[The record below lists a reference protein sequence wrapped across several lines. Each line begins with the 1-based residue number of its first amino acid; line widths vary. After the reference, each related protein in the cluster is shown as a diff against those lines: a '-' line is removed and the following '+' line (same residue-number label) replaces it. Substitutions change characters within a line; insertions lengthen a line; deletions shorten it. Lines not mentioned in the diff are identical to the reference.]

1 MSKTALFIIS
11 SPLQLMNSI
20 EAIKYFGIT
29 KPKLLIIHIVNRDDI
44 KKHFS
49 RLLEFIEWDSID
61 YVQLPE
67 KKLDKILFPKNIKKS
82 LNRININNID
92 KIFVGDYQ
100 SNHIN
105 HIVNYLDI
113 KDVYLIDDGMAMA
126 VYDTYL
132 YSKPR
137 KEKIVDIFYKFIGY
151 QIKPIDYTFFTFFN
165 LKERRVIQNNFSFFR
180 NLISQKEIKNRVYFI
195 GQPLVELDIITRD
208 SYIRVLQKII
218 DFYSD
223 KEFIYVLH
231 RREEESYIDIVS
243 KELDFRYIR
252 FDNLIELEMIFSN
265 TIPSH
270 FGTFYSTAI
279 LTLPKLFNKSAY
291 HAFRIDNNILINQD
305 LKFKEALDS
314 CYQEFIDSDIEVKK
328 I

>member
-1 MSKTALFIIS
+1 MRKTALFIIS

-29 KPKLLIIHIVNRDDI
+29 KPKLLIIHIVKRDDI

-61 YVQLPE
+61 YIELPQ

-92 KIFVGDYQ
+92 KLFVGDYQ

-137 KEKIVDIFYKFIGY
+137 KEKIVDIVYKFIGY
-151 QIKPIDYTFFTFFN
+151 RIEPIDYTFFSFFD
-165 LKERRVIQNNFSFFR
+165 LKEKRVIQNNFNFFR
-180 NLISQKEIKNRVYFI
+180 SLMSQKEIENSVYFI
-195 GQPLVELDIITRD
+195 GQPLVEVNTLTQD
-208 SYIRVLQKII
+208 SYIKALQNII
-218 DFYSD
+218 DFYSG
-223 KEFIYVLH
+223 KEFVYILH
-231 RREEESYIDIVS
+231 RREELSFIDKVS
-243 KELDFRYIR
+243 KELNFRYIK
-252 FDNLIELEMIFSN
+252 FDNLIELEMIFSK

-270 FGTFYSTAI
+270 FGTFFSTAI
-279 LTLPKLFNKSAY
+279 FTLPKLFDNSSY
-291 HAFRIDNNILINQD
+291 QAFRIDDNIFINQD
-305 LKFKEALDS
+305 LKFKEALDT
-314 CYQEFIDSDIEVKK
+314 CYQEFIDSGIEVKQ